1 MFSSVT
7 LLSRRVIAASLFS
20 FVQRPGQK
28 HSLDAAGPAL
38 YRPAVVGSAW
48 YPRERKAVETVA
60 QAKGLEERCMPGAQ
74 QEHDFDV
81 AIIGYGPTGATL
93 AGLLG
98 RAGIRVGVFDKATSV
113 FAQPRAVGFDH
124 DAMRLFQRIGIA
136 DGLAPHIALFSHA
149 EYIGVDGTVIQR
161 SRHVDPP
168 YPLSWAPNY
177 TCDQPGVESVL
188 RGAVGAMPTV
198 SVTLGAEL
206 VSAGERGDGAVFA
219 VRDAQGT
226 VREYRASFLVGCDGA
241 SSAVRRQM
249 GVALDSMDYDES
261 WIVVDVKV
269 GSEAIGRLPPTN
281 VQYCEPQRPC
291 TFVICPGNHRRWEI
305 MLVDGEPREGAL
317 SEERLWQLLARWLKP
332 GEAQIWRAAAY
343 RFHALI
349 AREWRRGRLLLAG
362 DSAHQTPPFL
372 GQGMCQGIR
381 DAGNLAWKLEA
392 VLRGRAP
399 DRLLDTYAQER
410 HPHVAETTRIAKALG
425 EVVSERDPE
434 RARAR
439 DARLLAKGGG
449 KAPLLIRQELI
460 PGLTAGLIAPD
471 APRAGEVFP
480 QPFVRDGGGDTRLM
494 DELTGPCFRVV
505 IDQTCD
511 VPELHAAAA
520 LHGFPVIVL
529 QSGDAATGQRGRA
542 GGIRVREADTLLRDW
557 FAACGAHGALVRPDH
572 YVFGAFVGA
581 AAGIALIERAAHR
594 LSGSAPMERDHDD
607 KAATAETG
615 AAMQQSVS

>member
-1 MFSSVT
+1 MSD
-7 LLSRRVIAASLFS
+7 A
-20 FVQRPGQK
+20 QHRP
-28 HSLDAAGPAL
+28 
-38 YRPAVVGSAW
+38 
-48 YPRERKAVETVA
+48 
-60 QAKGLEERCMPGAQ
+60 
-74 QEHDFDV
+74 DFDV

-98 RAGIRVGVFDKATSV
+98 RAGIRVGVFDKALTV

-136 DGLAPHIALFSHA
+136 DELAPHIALFSNA
-149 EYIGVDGTVIQR
+149 EYFGVDGQVIQR
-161 SRHVDPP
+161 SRHMSPP

-188 RGAVGAMPTV
+188 RAAVAAMPTV
-198 SVTLGAEL
+198 RVALGAEL
-206 VSAGERGDGAVFA
+206 VSAGERGGSAVFA
-219 VRDAQGT
+219 IRDAAGAI
-226 VREYRASFLVGCDGA
+226 REHTAAWLVGCDGA
-241 SSAVRRQM
+241 SSAVRRLM

-269 GSEAIGRLPPTN
+269 GEQALDRLPKTN
-281 VQYCEPQRPC
+281 VQYCEPERPC

-317 SEERLWQLLARWLKP
+317 SEERLWQLLVRWLKP

-392 VLRGRAP
+392 VLRGQAP
-399 DRLLDTYAQER
+399 DRLLDSYTEER

-425 EVVSERDPE
+425 EVVSERDFP

-449 KAPLLIRQELI
+449 EAPLLIRQELI
-460 PGLTAGLIAPD
+460 PGLTAGLIARD
-471 APRAGEVFP
+471 TPRAGEVFP
-480 QPFVRDGGGDTRLM
+480 QPFVREGAGVARLM
-494 DELTGPCFRVV
+494 DELSGPCFRIVT
-505 IDQTCD
+505 DERCD
-511 VPELHAAAA
+511 TPGLHAAAA
-520 LHGFPVIVL
+520 LHGFPVIVMR
-529 QSGDAATGQRGRA
+529 SGGAVAMQGDSA
-542 GGIRVREADTLLRDW
+542 GGIRLREVDTLLRDW
-557 FAACGAHGALVRPDH
+557 FAACGSHGALVRPDH
-572 YVFGAFVGA
+572 YVFGTFLDAT
-581 AAGIALIERAAHR
+581 AGIALIERAAHR
-594 LSGSAPMERDHDD
+594 LAESAQTDRDPNHNVTP
-607 KAATAETG
+607 AVTG